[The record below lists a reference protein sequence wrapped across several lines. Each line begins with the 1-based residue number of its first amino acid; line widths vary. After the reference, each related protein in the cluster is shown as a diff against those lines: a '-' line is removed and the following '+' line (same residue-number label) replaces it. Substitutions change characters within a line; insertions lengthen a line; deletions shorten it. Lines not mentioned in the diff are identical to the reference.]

1 MNIAPLPQLH
11 KEYILDRVAINM
23 RLLLRI
29 RMQYTRICVFNFISQ
44 VICSTTFCFE
54 VKRVDS
60 L

>member
-29 RMQYTRICVFNFISQ
+29 RMQYTRICVFNFVLSSYLFNNILLR
-44 VICSTTFCFE
+44 